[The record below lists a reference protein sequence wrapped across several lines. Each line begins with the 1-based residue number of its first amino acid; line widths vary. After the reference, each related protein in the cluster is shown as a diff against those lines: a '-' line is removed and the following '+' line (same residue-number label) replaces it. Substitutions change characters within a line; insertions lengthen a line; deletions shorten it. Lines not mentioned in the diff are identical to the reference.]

1 MQYRIDKK
9 SGNKISI
16 LGFGCMR
23 LPSNRNKI
31 DIDKTEKL
39 FLEAIDKGVN
49 YFDTAYIY
57 PGSEEAI
64 GLILEKNKLRDKVF
78 LATKLP
84 LFRCKKYSD
93 FDKFFNIQLNRLKT
107 DYIDYYFMHMLGTPQ
122 QWENLKELGI
132 EKWIDE
138 KKSNGT
144 IKQIGFSFHGKQD
157 DFIELINAYDW
168 DFCQIQYNYI
178 NINFQ
183 AGVTGLK
190 HAASK
195 DIPVFIMEPLLGGRL
210 ANGLPDKAVSLFKE
224 SNSSLSPVGWALR
237 WIWNQPEVTM
247 LLSGMNEFD
256 QLKENIHLAEN
267 STPNMLTS
275 KEHDTIESVITVF
288 NTSYKIPCTGCN
300 YCMPC
305 PANINIPGCFA
316 AYNSSFVHS
325 KGVGWQ
331 QYMMNTG
338 IISPSSSIG
347 IASNCIK
354 CGKCEKHCPQNIEIR
369 SKMDKVKARM
379 EPFWFKPAIS
389 IAKIFM
395 K

>member
-1 MQYRIDKK
+1 MQYRIDSK

-23 LPSNRNKI
+23 LPSSKNKI
-31 DIDKTEKL
+31 DISKTEKL
-39 FLEAIDKGVN
+39 FLEAIDNGVN

-64 GLILEKNKLRDKVF
+64 GQIFEKHNLREKVY

-84 LFRCKKYSD
+84 LFRIKKYSD
-93 FDKFFNIQLNRLKT
+93 FDKFFNIQLERLKT
-107 DYIDYYFMHMLGTPQ
+107 DYIDYYFMHLLATPE
-122 QWENLKELGI
+122 QWEKLKALGV

-138 KKSNGT
+138 KKSKGQ
-144 IKQIGFSFHGKQD
+144 IKQVGFSFHGKRD
-157 DFIELINAYDW
+157 DFITLVDAYDW

-190 HAASK
+190 YAYSK
-195 DIPVFIMEPLLGGRL
+195 GIPVFIMEPLLGGQL
-210 ANGLPDKAVSLFKE
+210 VNGLPDKAISIFKKA
-224 SNSSLSPVGWALR
+224 NSSLSPVGWALK
-237 WIWNQPEVTM
+237 WLWNQPEVTM
-247 LLSGMNEFD
+247 LLSGMNELS
-256 QLKENIHLAEN
+256 QLEENIGLADS
-267 STPNMLTS
+267 STVNMLS
-275 KEHDTIESVITVF
+275 SDDHDAVEEVIEVF
-288 NTSYKIPCTGCN
+288 NSAYKIPCTGCN

-305 PANINIPGCFA
+305 PKNINIPGCFS

-325 KGVGWQ
+325 KGVGLQ

-338 IISPSSSIG
+338 AVAGSAS
-347 IASNCIK
+347 IASDCVK
-354 CGKCEKHCPQNIEIR
+354 CGKCEKHCPQNIMISSR
-369 SKMDKVKARM
+369 MDEVKSRM
-379 EPFWFKPAIS
+379 EPFWFRPVLAV
-389 IAKIFM
+389 AKLFM